1 METDEEDLV
10 RQADLDQYHHRV
22 VQLSHAQRDLLQ
34 KKIEQLE
41 TRIREIESAKPNPH
55 STPSDRGFLESP
67 LTPSPS
73 IMSSDLEHSREKQV
87 ETPVLISPHSETD
100 STEIE
105 SSTVE
110 PSGSPSEMN
119 DSTERVMQM
128 WQSGKS
134 AEEIARELRM
144 GRQEVQ
150 LLIEMSRHIPPVGA
164 VKG

>member
-1 METDEEDLV
+1 
-10 RQADLDQYHHRV
+10 
-22 VQLSHAQRDLLQ
+22 
-34 KKIEQLE
+34 
-41 TRIREIESAKPNPH
+41 
-55 STPSDRGFLESP
+55 
-67 LTPSPS
+67 
-73 IMSSDLEHSREKQV
+73 MSSDLEPSREKQV

-110 PSGSPSEMN
+110 PSGSSSEMN